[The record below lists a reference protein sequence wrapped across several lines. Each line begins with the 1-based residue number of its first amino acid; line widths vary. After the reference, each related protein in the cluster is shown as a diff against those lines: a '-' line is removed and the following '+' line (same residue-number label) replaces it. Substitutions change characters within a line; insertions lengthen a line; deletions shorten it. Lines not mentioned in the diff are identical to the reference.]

1 MWSCAS
7 QLWVPGESCGHGR
20 PYLSFCPITLRHCSF
35 RSWWVC
41 RWMQNSK
48 RNRRCPFYLGG
59 GSGRGV
65 WGGVVSTP
73 KSIRAFQNFNASW
86 ADTKKFSTPPSI
98 VFTKPF
104 PLHSTR
110 HTILCLRDNTIICL
124 RDNSI
129 LCLRDNTILCLR
141 DNSILSSGQHNTV
154 SSGQHKTVSLGQHNT
169 VSSGQHNSTN
179 TACPVHRLNNA
190 TTKR

>member
-1 MWSCAS
+1 
-7 QLWVPGESCGHGR
+7 
-20 PYLSFCPITLRHCSF
+20 
-35 RSWWVC
+35 
-41 RWMQNSK
+41 MQNSK